1 MTAVSRYADLPPSTP
16 VLRRSLR
23 HAGAMPEQTPSDRAN
38 ATIGDSPLPPAP
50 VSHFLGEA
58 ESESEAP
65 APLISASSHAHSNI
79 THPRARSYRI
89 SSEAQRETHS
99 DPYDDSPGTG
109 RRAVPASSQ
118 RDELQHLRA
127 SSIFREVQS
136 QEPLSRSSPFASA
149 AAFHHDDLRSKSSPP
164 LRAAKTALYGSA
176 SPLYDGGELRSSAA
190 LPSRRRSNEKT
201 DEEEE
206 RKVRYAPLDDRA
218 SVKRDTPDDVVS
230 RTAAASNAAVAS
242 SSIPPSSGYRT
253 PAMAGRALRSGA
265 SAAPTT
271 AQRSAA
277 RSLRTLTRS
286 SNRHPPA
293 RRVVRRYSDDED
305 DDLEE
310 EGGAGANGANKSRDE
325 AQSASPENG
334 HHQDGSSNSGSGSGS
349 GYGSGAG
356 AGSGSAEAVE
366 RPDRRFLPY
375 GYDAE
380 KEKIRAEM
388 MERASLVRS
397 PGPEF
402 KPSSRNNDNSAEAQD
417 QDYDMQPPP
426 PRRNEAH
433 PFARK
438 AVLEQANG
446 SIHPTKGQVEAIHNF
461 LASNIAA
468 PVDPMAHRRTIAPSA
483 NDLRAGQRAAPNH
496 HHPSNGGLLK
506 PETSMSSAASIAST
520 QVSHENDDE
529 PAEEEACR
537 LYSEIRA
544 EAIWAET
551 TRQMQKPLSQQDR
564 FFKEISG
571 STRCV
576 RLPGFRFRRKQL
588 TKGGFSTVHVLR
600 GPVCQKMR
608 NPETQMMD
616 EMAVPEE
623 QQAFFALKQVDL
635 KQIESEQDKLDLIAE
650 ANLLRTLS
658 DLEGSEMYLLRYFG
672 HHVTVDKNSNPD
684 KLRILIE
691 LGEGDF
697 GTLLAE
703 KAPLPREAIAHYFR
717 EMLEAVHF
725 IHEANLV
732 HADLKP
738 ANFLMVDNRIK
749 LIDFGISKKIPK
761 GTVHISRDVIIG
773 TPNYMAPEAIKIARA
788 KGRRVYKAGKPS
800 DVWSLGCILYQ
811 MIWGRPP
818 FDRIPANRKLEA
830 IVDPDHE
837 ILWNRFR
844 DPRYPDRMEVDDEL
858 LDCVQAALR
867 YGSEERATI
876 PQLLRHP
883 FLRKYAGEGEIMD
896 EEPEGVVD
904 LNEEVTI
911 SRKTLRSLIARI
923 RSLSLQ
929 QELTEENVIEKADL
943 LFTNLQQAQQQH
955 HQQQ

>member
-1 MTAVSRYADLPPSTP
+1 MTAISRYADLPPSTP

-23 HAGAMPEQTPSDRAN
+23 HGGAVPDQTPSDRAN

-50 VSHFLGEA
+50 VSHFLRETDSEA
-58 ESESEAP
+58 EAPEPLVTVPSARTRPYRVSAEA
-65 APLISASSHAHSNI
+65 H
-79 THPRARSYRI
+79 
-89 SSEAQRETHS
+89 RETHS

-109 RRAVPASSQ
+109 RRAVVASH

-127 SSIFREVQS
+127 SSVFREVQA
-136 QEPLSRSSPFASA
+136 QEPYSRSSPFASSA
-149 AAFHHDDLRSKSSPP
+149 VAYHDELRSKSSPP
-164 LRAAKTALYGSA
+164 LRPAPKATLHAGA
-176 SPLYDGGELRSSAA
+176 SPLYDGELRSSTV
-190 LPSRRRSNEKT
+190 LPTRRRSTEKA
-201 DEEEE
+201 EEEE
-206 RKVRYAPLDDRA
+206 DKKVRYASIEERA
-218 SVKRDTPDDVVS
+218 SIKRDTPDDI
-230 RTAAASNAAVAS
+230 RAAS
-242 SSIPPSSGYRT
+242 SSVPPASGYRT
-253 PAMAGRALRSGA
+253 PAMAGRALRS
-265 SAAPTT
+265 SAAAAPAT

-305 DDLEE
+305 DDLDE
-310 EGGAGANGANKSRDE
+310 EGGGANGENKSRDD

-334 HHQDGSSNSGSGSGS
+334 QRHQSQDGSSNSGSGSGS
-349 GYGSGAG
+349 GYGSGPG
-356 AGSGSAEAVE
+356 AGSAEAVE

-397 PGPEF
+397 PGPESR
-402 KPSSRNNDNSAEAQD
+402 PSRNELSGDAED

-433 PFARK
+433 PLARRT
-438 AVLEQANG
+438 VLEPAAPTRANG
-446 SIHPTKGQVEAIHNF
+446 SIHPTKGQAEAIHNF
-461 LASNIAA
+461 LASSVAA
-468 PVDPMAHRRTIAPSA
+468 PVDPMAHRRLVAPSA
-483 NDLRAGQRAAPNH
+483 NDLRAGERAPA
-496 HHPSNGGLLK
+496 GLMEGSHDSLVR
-506 PETSMSSAASIAST
+506 AST
-520 QVSHENDDE
+520 SFSSTSLASTTGAAHESNDE
-529 PAEEEACR
+529 PAEEEAGR
-537 LYSEIRA
+537 LYSEIRS
-544 EAIWAET
+544 ESIWAET
-551 TRQMQKPLSQQDR
+551 TRQMRKPLSQQDR
-564 FFKEISG
+564 FMKEIAG

-576 RLPGFRFRRKQL
+576 KLPGFKFRRKQL
-588 TKGGFSTVHVLR
+588 TKGGFSTVHILR
-600 GPVCQKMR
+600 GPVSERGR
-608 NPETQMMD
+608 NQETQML
-616 EMAVPEE
+616 EEIPVPEE

-672 HHVTVDKNSNPD
+672 HHVSVGNNSSPD

-691 LGEGDF
+691 LGESDF
-697 GTLLAE
+697 GTILAQQ
-703 KAPLPREAIAHYFR
+703 APLPRESIAHFFR

-761 GTVHISRDVIIG
+761 GTVHISRDNIIG

-818 FDRIPANRKLEA
+818 FDRVPANRKLEA
-830 IVDPDHE
+830 IVDPNHE
-837 ILWNRFR
+837 IIWNRFR
-844 DPRYPDRMEVDDEL
+844 DPRYPERLEVDDEM

-867 YGSEERATI
+867 YESEERATI
-876 PQLLRHP
+876 PQLLKHP
-883 FLRKYAGEGEIMD
+883 FLQKYAVGE
-896 EEPEGVVD
+896 EEEEERMEEEQVD
-904 LNEEVTI
+904 LNEAITV
-911 SRKTLRSLIARI
+911 SRGMLRNLVARLRTLA
-923 RSLSLQ
+923 LQ
-929 QELTEENVIEKADL
+929 EEITEDNVVERADL
-943 LFTNLQQAQQQH
+943 LFLNLQQAQQAQQRQQQH
-955 HQQQ
+955 QHQQ

>member
-16 VLRRSLR
+16 ALRRSLR
-23 HAGAMPEQTPSDRAN
+23 HGASVPNQTPSDRAN
-38 ATIGDSPLPPAP
+38 ATISDSPLPPAP
-50 VSHFLGEA
+50 VSHFLGED

-65 APLISASSHAHSNI
+65 APLTSTTSYAHSNI
-79 THPRARSYRI
+79 NTAHPRARSYRI
-89 SSEAQRETHS
+89 SAEAQRETHS

-109 RRAVPASSQ
+109 RRAVPMASTQ

-127 SSIFREVQS
+127 SSVFREVQT
-136 QEPLSRSSPFASA
+136 QESLSRSSPFASSA
-149 AAFHHDDLRSKSSPP
+149 PFQHDEVHSKSSPP
-164 LRAAKTALYGSA
+164 LRSAKAALHAAA
-176 SPLYDGGELRSSAA
+176 SPLYDGAELRLSTA
-190 LPSRRRSNEKT
+190 LSNRRRSNEKPN
-201 DEEEE
+201 EEEE
-206 RKVRYAPLDDRA
+206 KKVRYAPIEERA
-218 SVKRDTPDDVVS
+218 SAKRDTPDDAVS
-230 RTAAASNAAVAS
+230 RAAASTAAASSNVQIS
-242 SSIPPSSGYRT
+242 TGYRT
-253 PAMAGRALRSGA
+253 PAMAGRALRSNA
-265 SAAPTT
+265 TSAAPTT

-310 EGGAGANGANKSRDE
+310 EGGAHANDKE
-325 AQSASPENG
+325 AQSNSPERDHERLSRHN
-334 HHQDGSSNSGSGSGS
+334 QDGSSNSGSGSGS
-349 GYGSGAG
+349 GYGSGPG
-356 AGSGSAEAVE
+356 AVPGAAEAIE
-366 RPDRRFLPY
+366 RPDKRFLPY

-397 PGPEF
+397 PGPVA
-402 KPSSRNNDNSAEAQD
+402 SRSRDDASPEAQD

-426 PRRNEAH
+426 PPRRNEAH
-433 PFARK
+433 PFARR
-438 AVLEQANG
+438 AALEQANG
-446 SIHPTKGQVEAIHNF
+446 SIHPTRGQAEAIHNF

-468 PVDPMAHRRTIAPSA
+468 PVDPMAHRRMVAPSA
-483 NDLRAGQRAAPNH
+483 NDLRASQRAAANH
-496 HHPSNGGLLK
+496 DGVLK
-506 PETSMSSAASIAST
+506 SSTPMASTSAAAT
-520 QVSHENDDE
+520 QVTHENENE

-537 LYSEIRA
+537 LYSEIRH

-551 TRQMQKPLSQQDR
+551 TRQMQKPLSQQER
-564 FFKEISG
+564 FMKEIAG

-576 RLPGFRFRRKQL
+576 KLPGFKFRRKQL

-600 GPVCQKMR
+600 GPACEKVR
-608 NPETQMMD
+608 NPETQTID

-658 DLEGSEMYLLRYFG
+658 DLQGSEMYLLRYFG
-672 HHVTVDKNSNPD
+672 HHVTVDKNGVPD

-697 GTLLAE
+697 GTLLAQQ
-703 KAPLPREAIAHYFR
+703 APLPREAIAHYFR

-761 GTVHISRDVIIG
+761 GTVHISRDNIIG

-818 FDRIPANRKLEA
+818 FDRVPANRKLEA
-830 IVDPDHE
+830 IVDANHE
-837 ILWNRFR
+837 IIWNRFR

-858 LDCVQAALR
+858 LDCVQSALR

-883 FLRKYAGEGEIMD
+883 FLRKYAGEGEMM
-896 EEPEGVVD
+896 EEEEGEVVD

-911 SRKTLRSLIARI
+911 SRKTLRSLVARI
-923 RSLSLQ
+923 RSLALQ
-929 QELTEENVIEKADL
+929 QELTEENVVERADL
-943 LFTNLQQAQQQH
+943 LFLNLQQAQQQH
-955 HQQQ
+955 EQQ

>member
-1 MTAVSRYADLPPSTP
+1 MTAVSRYHDFPPSTP

-23 HAGAMPEQTPSDRAN
+23 HGGAHPDQTPSDRAN

-50 VSHFLGEA
+50 VSHFLGDA

-65 APLISASSHAHSNI
+65 APLASSAVSHAHHTTTNAA
-79 THPRARSYRI
+79 HPRPRFHRT
-89 SSEAQRETHS
+89 SSEAQRATHS

-109 RRAVPASSQ
+109 RRAIPASSTQ
-118 RDELQHLRA
+118 RDELHHLRA
-127 SSIFREVQS
+127 SSIFREVQT
-136 QEPLSRSSPFASA
+136 QEPLSRSSPFASS
-149 AAFHHDDLRSKSSPP
+149 AAFQHDELRSKSSPP
-164 LRAAKTALYGSA
+164 LRPAKAALHGSA
-176 SPLYDGGELRSSAA
+176 SPPYNGAELRSAA
-190 LPSRRRSNEKT
+190 TLPNRRRSNEKA

-206 RKVRYAPLDDRA
+206 KKVRYAPLEERA
-218 SVKRDTPDDVVS
+218 SVKRDTPDDAVARS
-230 RTAAASNAAVAS
+230 TAAAAS
-242 SSIPPSSGYRT
+242 SSVQPSTGYRT
-253 PAMAGRALRSGA
+253 PAMTGRALRSSA
-265 SAAPTT
+265 TSAAPTT

-305 DDLEE
+305 DELEE
-310 EGGAGANGANKSRDE
+310 EGGANADGANKSREE
-325 AQSASPENG
+325 AQSVSPENG
-334 HHQDGSSNSGSGSGS
+334 ERRSRHNQDGSSNSGSGSGS
-349 GYGSGAG
+349 GYASGPG
-356 AGSGSAEAVE
+356 AHGSAEAIE
-366 RPDRRFLPY
+366 RPDKRFLPY

-397 PGPEF
+397 PGLDSR
-402 KPSSRNNDNSAEAQD
+402 PSRTDASPEAQD
-417 QDYDMQPPP
+417 QDYDMQPPPP

-446 SIHPTKGQVEAIHNF
+446 SIHPTKGQAEAIQNF

-468 PVDPMAHRRTIAPSA
+468 PVDPMAHRRLVAPSA
-483 NDLRAGQRAAPNH
+483 NDLRAGPRAAAANDAQP
-496 HHPSNGGLLK
+496 K
-506 PETSMSSAASIAST
+506 PLTSMSSASAAST
-520 QVSHENDDE
+520 QASHGNDDE

-537 LYSEIRA
+537 LYSEIRH

-551 TRQMQKPLSQQDR
+551 TRQMQKPLSQHDR
-564 FFKEISG
+564 FMKEISG

-576 RLPGFRFRRKQL
+576 KLPGFKFRRKQL

-600 GPVCQKMR
+600 GPACEKVR
-608 NPETQMMD
+608 NPETQMID

-658 DLEGSEMYLLRYFG
+658 DLQGSEMYLLRYFG
-672 HHVTVDKNSNPD
+672 HHVTVDKNGTPD

-697 GTLLAE
+697 GTLLAQQ
-703 KAPLPREAIAHYFR
+703 APLPREAIAHYFR

-761 GTVHISRDVIIG
+761 GTVHISRDNIIG

-818 FDRIPANRKLEA
+818 FDRVPANRKLEA

-837 ILWNRFR
+837 IVWNRFR

-858 LDCVQAALR
+858 LDCVQSALR
-867 YGSEERATI
+867 YGSEDRATI

-883 FLRKYAGEGEIMD
+883 FLRKYAGEEDEMD
-896 EEPEGVVD
+896 EEQGEVVD
-904 LNEEVTI
+904 LNEEVAV
-911 SRKTLRSLIARI
+911 SRKMLRSLVARI
-923 RSLSLQ
+923 RTLALQ
-929 QELTEENVIEKADL
+929 QELTEENVVERADL
-943 LFTNLQQAQQQH
+943 LFLNLLQAQQQ
-955 HQQQ
+955 QQQQQ

>member
-23 HAGAMPEQTPSDRAN
+23 HAGAVSEQTPSDRAN

-65 APLISASSHAHSNI
+65 APLISATSHAHSNI

-118 RDELQHLRA
+118 RDELQQLRA
-127 SSIFREVQS
+127 SSIFREVQA
-136 QEPLSRSSPFASA
+136 QEPLGRSSPFATA
-149 AAFHHDDLRSKSSPP
+149 AQIHHDDLRSKSSPP
-164 LRAAKTALYGSA
+164 LRSAKAALHSSA

-190 LPSRRRSNEKT
+190 LPARRRSNEKA
-201 DEEEE
+201 EEEE
-206 RKVRYAPLDDRA
+206 EKKVRYAPIEDRA
-218 SVKRDTPDDVVS
+218 SVKRDTPDDVVPRS
-230 RTAAASNAAVAS
+230 AASSAAAVAS
-242 SSIPPSSGYRT
+242 SSVQPSSGYRT
-253 PAMAGRALRSGA
+253 PAMAGRALRS
-265 SAAPTT
+265 SAAAAPAT

-310 EGGAGANGANKSRDE
+310 EGGAGANGASKYREE
-325 AQSASPENG
+325 AQNASPGNA
-334 HHQDGSSNSGSGSGS
+334 HNQDGSSNSGSGSGS
-349 GYGSGAG
+349 GYGSGPG
-356 AGSGSAEAVE
+356 AAPGSAEAVE

-397 PGPEF
+397 PGPESR
-402 KPSSRNNDNSAEAQD
+402 PSRNNDNSAEAQD
-417 QDYDMQPPP
+417 QDYDMQPPPP

-446 SIHPTKGQVEAIHNF
+446 SIHPTKGQAEAIHNF

-468 PVDPMAHRRTIAPSA
+468 PVDPLAHRRMIAPSA
-483 NDLRAGQRAAPNH
+483 NELRAGQRAASNH
-496 HHPSNGGLLK
+496 HINHNGLLK

-520 QVSHENDDE
+520 QATHENYDE

-537 LYSEIRA
+537 LYSEIRG

-576 RLPGFRFRRKQL
+576 KLPGFRFRRKQL

-608 NPETQMMD
+608 NPETQMLD

-761 GTVHISRDVIIG
+761 GTVHISRDNIIG

-818 FDRIPANRKLEA
+818 FDRIPSNRKFEA
-830 IVDPDHE
+830 ILDPDHK
-837 ILWNRFR
+837 IVWNRFR
-844 DPRYPDRMEVDDEL
+844 DPRYPDRVEVDDEL
-858 LDCVQAALR
+858 LDCVQSALR

-883 FLRKYAGEGEIMD
+883 FLRKYAGEGEMMD
-896 EEPEGVVD
+896 EEPEEVVD
-904 LNEEVTI
+904 LDEAVTI
-911 SRKTLRSLIARI
+911 SRRTLRSLVARI

-943 LFTNLQQAQQQH
+943 LFSNLQQAQQH
-955 HQQQ
+955 HQQ